1 MLTQGEYV
9 VTGRVFRKLLLSF
22 FLVLFVG
29 TVVLDF
35 SVRRIVD
42 LSLHHQAQR
51 WLENRAR
58 VLASAVDPSDRAG
71 LQQSSR
77 STAIEGDGQ
86 FAVFTPRGEPVS
98 GAPAADSGG
107 TPPEVAAALRD
118 PSHSGHAERD
128 GNLYVAVAGPRAI
141 VRLAYPLNDIHST
154 LARLRRDLVLASL
167 FSLLLATLI
176 AAFLALRIARRL
188 RRIVTFANRIAAGDL
203 SARVEEGDLDEIS
216 EVAHALDRT
225 ATRLEQSFHA
235 LESNQRELAALLDS
249 MQEAVVAVN
258 AQGQVTL
265 SNSVM
270 DRICPGVIRS
280 GRSLVHS
287 IRDPEV
293 LYCVESALRDR
304 ELRTGRATSV
314 APGRIYEVSAAPM
327 PGGGAVAVL
336 HDVTN
341 VERAEKTRRDF
352 IANVSHELRTPL
364 TSISGYVETLLE
376 DEHLVTDPAREFLS
390 IILKN
395 ATRMNRLTED
405 LLALAS
411 VESGDYKLRL
421 HPMRASALVRDA
433 IESLSGMVFD
443 SAVRLEAGETTE
455 ELVMADGDA
464 LNQVFGNLIENAM
477 KYGKAGGRV
486 VVGARRVDGMVEFF
500 VQDFGQGIAFEH
512 LDRIFER
519 FYRVDKARS
528 RESGGTGLGLA
539 IAKHVILA
547 HGGTIRA
554 ESELGSGAT
563 FLFTLPVAPN
573 RVAAAASPAQ
583 PADPAAAPIPDP
595 APAAKEK

>member
-1 MLTQGEYV
+1 MTR
-9 VTGRVFRKLLLSF
+9 RVFTKLLLSF

-29 TVVLDF
+29 TAILDF
-35 SVRRIVD
+35 SARRIVD
-42 LSLHHQAQR
+42 LSLHHQAER
-51 WLENRAR
+51 SLESRAR
-58 VLASAVDPSDRAG
+58 LLAQDADPNNPSALALLAARLPLDSDA
-71 LQQSSR
+71 QSAFFSR
-77 STAIEGDGQ
+77 DGHLLGAEPGQAAI
-86 FAVFTPRGEPVS
+86 
-98 GAPAADSGG
+98 
-107 TPPEVAAALRD
+107 PPEVAQAMHDASHAA
-118 PSHSGHAERD
+118 HAERQD
-128 GNLYVAVAGPRAI
+128 ILYVAVAGDRII
-141 VRLAYPLNDIHST
+141 VRLAYPLNEIHAT
-154 LARLRRDLVLASL
+154 LALLRRDLFLASL

-176 AAFLALRIARRL
+176 AAYLAHRIARRL
-188 RRIVTFANRIAAGDL
+188 RRIVTFANRISAGEL
-203 SARVEEGDLDEIS
+203 SARIEEGNLDEIS

-225 ATRLEQSFHA
+225 AIRLEQSFHA

-258 AQGQVTL
+258 AQGQVSW

-270 DRICPGVIRS
+270 DRICPGVVRT

-376 DEHLVTDPAREFLS
+376 DEHLVTEPAREFLS

-443 SAVRLEAGETTE
+443 STVTLDEGETTDE
-455 ELVMADGDA
+455 PVLADGDA

-477 KYGKAGGRV
+477 KYGKSGKRV
-486 VVGARRVDGMVEFF
+486 VVGARPLEGSVEFF
-500 VQDFGQGIAFEH
+500 VQDFGPGIAFEH

-554 ESELGSGAT
+554 ESELGAGAT
-563 FLFTLPVAPN
+563 FLFTLPNAPGRTAN
-573 RVAAAASPAQ
+573 PPSVAAVPASLPTAVDAPPAK
-583 PADPAAAPIPDP
+583 AGAPLPVTSSQD
-595 APAAKEK
+595 K